1 MAKIAIDAGHGLY
14 TDGKRCLKSLDP
26 NETREWQLNERVARY
41 VVEHLQK
48 AGHEV
53 KRLDDVTGKTDVPLR
68 TRSNTANNW
77 GADFCISIH
86 HNAGINGG
94 LGGGVVSIVYLKV
107 GATTKRLQSEIYNNI
122 IAQTGLKGN
131 RAEPLTSMNLHMCRE
146 TRMPA
151 VLVECGYMDSTTDV
165 PIILTDEFARKCALG
180 IAKGIVAVAGG
191 QIVENQSQSQT
202 QPSTEAKYY
211 VQVGAYAQKENA
223 EKQLEIARSVGFSD
237 AFIKKL

>member
-1 MAKIAIDAGHGLY
+1 MSKIAIDAGHGLY
-14 TDGKRCLKSLDP
+14 TEGKRCLKSLDP

-41 VVEHLQK
+41 VVEHLQR

-53 KRLDDVTGKTDVPLR
+53 KRLDDVTGQTDVPLR
-68 TRSNTANNW
+68 TRSNTANSW

-94 LGGGVVSIVYLKV
+94 SGGGVVSIVYLKV
-107 GATTKRLQSEIYNNI
+107 GATTKRLQSGIYNNV

-131 RAEPLTSMNLHMCRE
+131 RAEPLTSMDLHICRE
-146 TRMPA
+146 TKMPA
-151 VLVECGYMDSTTDV
+151 VLIECGFLDSSTDV
-165 PIILTDEFARKCALG
+165 PIILTDDFARKCALG

-191 QIVENQSQSQT
+191 QIVEEVPQVQNT
-202 QPSTEAKYY
+202 PTEAKYY
-211 VQVGAYAQKENA
+211 VQVGAYSQKENA

-237 AFIKKL
+237 AFIKFM

>member
-14 TDGKRCLKSLDP
+14 TEGKRCLKSLDS

-53 KRLDDVTGKTDVPLR
+53 KRLDDITGKTDVPLKTR
-68 TRSNTANNW
+68 TNTANSW
-77 GADFCISIH
+77 GADFCVSIH

-94 LGGGVVSIVYLKV
+94 SGGGVVSIVYLKV
-107 GATTKRLQSEIYNNI
+107 GVTTKRLQSEIYNNV
-122 IAQTGLKGN
+122 IAQTGLRGN
-131 RAEPLTSMNLHMCRE
+131 RAEPLTAMNLHMCRE
-146 TRMPA
+146 TKMPT
-151 VLVECGYMDSTTDV
+151 VLLECGFMDSKTDV
-165 PIILTDEFARKCALG
+165 PIILTDDFARKCALG

-191 QIVENQSQSQT
+191 QIVEEVSQPQNV
-202 QPSTEAKYY
+202 STEAKYY
-211 VQVGAYAQKENA
+211 VQVGAYSQKENA

-237 AFIKKL
+237 AFIKKF